1 MLDKKD
7 HWLKERDLCTVRI
20 AESPYNCASYIRR
33 AVCYEILKYPDLA
46 AGDAYRALL
55 LTDEVLDES
64 GEWHEL
70 AVEAVES
77 SARRKIDEELVNGAT
92 NGLNR
97 NGRCSGN
104 LTNGAMYGDGRS
116 GEDQDEEGS
125 EDSTTREEGDP
136 WYNAITEG
144 FARRSYEILAYTL
157 LDCGDLKAAYNFTE
171 RGLKA
176 FPGHDLL
183 EELQG
188 QILDKHRQSQL
199 HKDPTWER
207 LDFNP
212 KTDLPENGSARREIY
227 PWNKHE
233 TDRFSNESMSFL
245 NAEIRKVAPKC
256 EVRAVELPVLS
267 TQALHQ
273 ENQKP
278 ATITQLGIFSTSNIP
293 PNETVLLEP
302 SVLTSSTRLF
312 DPLCDACS
320 SALPAVDAEHPL
332 PTCPDCDDIVFCSEA
347 CLSRAED
354 LYHPVVCG
362 LPDFDIIAKDPSP
375 FAAST
380 ALYTLLVARTLA
392 MAETQDIHP
401 LDLPQVK
408 YLWGDFTPPR
418 CPAVRTLPF
427 SFENNIAQPL
437 HLLSKLDR
445 DPFTPETFRRYD
457 TWVINTLLAKFRGVA
472 NAKMNERTGMPEVA
486 GVHWLWCLSNHSC
499 APNMRWVWEK
509 GGMGLVSRG
518 EENAVRWGEDK
529 DVEGKWKGGIGKG
542 EEVLTHYCDVEL
554 DVRQRREWAVGPL
567 GGVCVCERCVWEE
580 NEERE
585 REVENGKGDV

>member
-1 MLDKKD
+1 MLDEKR
-7 HWLKERDLCTVRI
+7 HWVNDRDIYTVHI
-20 AESPYNCASYIRR
+20 EESPYDCDPYIRR
-33 AVCYEILKYPDLA
+33 ALCYEKLGYPDLA

-70 AVEAVES
+70 AVEALES
-77 SARRKIDEELVNGAT
+77 SARKVEKVRITGAT
-92 NGLNR
+92 NRLN
-97 NGRCSGN
+97 GDGGSDGDHD
-104 LTNGAMYGDGRS
+104 NGALNGYGHS
-116 GEDQDEEGS
+116 GENQDARVSNGVNGEEDGYQRS
-125 EDSTTREEGDP
+125 NVIAER
-136 WYNAITEG
+136 Y
-144 FARRSYEILAYTL
+144 ARRSYEILARTL
-157 LDCGDLKAAYNFTE
+157 LDSGDLKAAYDFTE

-176 FPGHDLL
+176 FPGRGILKK
-183 EELQG
+183 LQG

-199 HKDPTWER
+199 QKDPIWDKS
-207 LDFNP
+207 DFNP
-212 KTDLPENGSARREIY
+212 RTGLPENGSARREIY

-245 NAEIRKVAPKC
+245 NAEIRKAAPKC
-256 EVRAVELPVLS
+256 EVRAVELPVLN

-278 ATITQLGIFSTSNIP
+278 ATITQLGVFATSDIP

-302 SVLTSSTRLF
+302 SVLTSSNRLF

-320 SALPAVDAEHPL
+320 SALPAVDPEHPL
-332 PTCPDCDDIVFCSEA
+332 PTCQDCDDIVFCSEA
-347 CLSRAED
+347 CLSRAQR
-354 LYHPVVCG
+354 LYHPEICG
-362 LPDFDIIAKDPSP
+362 LPDFDIVAKDPSP
-375 FAAST
+375 FAASN
-380 ALYTLLVARTLA
+380 ALYTLLIARTFA

-408 YLWGDFTPPR
+408 YLWGDFTPPKS
-418 CPAVRTLPF
+418 PAVRTLPF

-437 HLLSKLDR
+437 HLLSKLDK
-445 DPFTPETFRRYD
+445 DPFAPEMSGRYD

-499 APNMRWVWEK
+499 APNMRWAWEK
-509 GGMGLVSRG
+509 GGMGLVARG
-518 EENAVRWGEDK
+518 KEDAVRWGEDR

-554 DVRQRREWAVGPL
+554 GVRQRREWAVGPL

-580 NEERE
+580 GEERKRDGDGE
-585 REVENGKGDV
+585 RGD